1 YYYQY
6 QQQQQQQDTVLHVL
20 YSHELDKCNLKLK
33 IGCLEGC
40 QPNGLAATPESALED
55 ALLNFHGDSPY
66 VTLELHSE
74 GRRLTLPRQTQ
85 RAVVGKLAGDRRG
98 PYSWNEWLAVPA
110 AIASLPRDAC
120 LCLTIWDVYGTCRRR
135 PIGGSCVSVF
145 SKRGQMR
152 RGMYELVV
160 WPGQVAEPGVTPGK
174 VGKTSYPE
182 LSRLLKVRKRYSEG
196 SINKIDWQDQLAL
209 KDLEVRIVAEKRR
222 RGGLMFLNVTFQKF
236 LLDSLEHSVVYFERD
251 AHRLLPQTGP
261 ADLVVCPDP
270 DINAANLSEEKHH
283 AIERGVSRGAFD
295 RERKPNAVERDCL
308 HAIMAYPPHR
318 EISMEERDLVWK
330 YRYYLSRYKRALG
343 KFLRCIDFT
352 RPAEVQQAL
361 GLIRHWQA
369 LDSAEALELLSP
381 DFPHPA
387 VRHYAVS
394 RLAKSPMDELLLY
407 LPQLVQALRYEY
419 QQPAAAA
426 SQPPIGGP
434 ASSRKQHQQQQQQEQ
449 SSSADSSSISSQQQ
463 QAFDATT
470 SQKSATSNSSSSAV
484 EHLLT
489 EALAEDEGPISY
501 RRHAGAASDEPLTNF
516 LIDHCCKRQG
526 GRLAQLFYW
535 YLTVEAEDA
544 GEGEKFFGQVR
555 NRLLQRL
562 KNGNLDQRSLALDL
576 KRQDRFVARL
586 ATILSAVNSE
596 RGDRLKKEE
605 LLRVRLDE
613 EFPSA
618 AAHAPR
624 DSASA
629 SPTSAVAS
637 SGGKTVAEQQ
647 QQQHQAKLAKQTF
660 FPFQFM
666 LDPSCRAVGLDSR
679 SAGLFKSSRMP
690 ARIKFLLEPAPQQQQ
705 QQQQQKS
712 PPRSS
717 KTYTTIF
724 KYGDDLR
731 QDQLVMQMIELMDRL
746 LRQENVDLRL
756 TPYRVLATGREQGFV
771 QCINSVPLSSVQTSV
786 LNYLRQCGSS
796 PASPYGVKPEV
807 LENYVRSCA
816 GYCIVTY
823 LLGVGDRHL
832 DNLMLTRDG
841 RLFHIDFG
849 FILGRDPKVMPP
861 PMKLTDG
868 MVAAMGGQ
876 DSQEF
881 IAFLK
886 HCDTAYKSLR
896 RHASVIVNL
905 FSLMLDSSVPEIAM
919 EPDKTLKKLTDRF
932 CLHLTD
938 EEATQHIVKVIQDSL
953 SAFMPQLIDTLHDW
967 TQAMK
972 R

>member
-1 YYYQY
+1 MDLEYYYQY

-98 PYSWNEWLAVPA
+98 PYSWNEWLA
-110 AIASLPRDAC
+110 
-120 LCLTIWDVYGTCRRR
+120 
-135 PIGGSCVSVF
+135 
-145 SKRGQMR
+145 MR

-394 RLAKSPMDELLLY
+394 RLAKSPMDEL
-407 LPQLVQALRYEY
+407 
-419 QQPAAAA
+419 
-426 SQPPIGGP
+426 
-434 ASSRKQHQQQQQQEQ
+434 
-449 SSSADSSSISSQQQ
+449 
-463 QAFDATT
+463 
-470 SQKSATSNSSSSAV
+470 
-484 EHLLT
+484 HLLT

-605 LLRVRLDE
+605 LLR
-613 EFPSA
+613 
-618 AAHAPR
+618 
-624 DSASA
+624 
-629 SPTSAVAS
+629 
-637 SGGKTVAEQQ
+637 
-647 QQQHQAKLAKQTF
+647 
-660 FPFQFM
+660 
-666 LDPSCRAVGLDSR
+666 
-679 SAGLFKSSRMP
+679 
-690 ARIKFLLEPAPQQQQ
+690 QQQ